1 MRPTFHPFL
10 VNNPF
15 DDPCLFINF
24 LFANRA
30 LAFDLGEI
38 TSLATRDVLKLTH
51 IFVSHTHID
60 HFAGF
65 DRFLRL
71 ALGRDREVH
80 LFGPENFMN
89 NIAGKLGAY
98 TWNLI
103 DNYEKSLRL
112 QVTEVTSQGMQT
124 QWYHCKDRFA
134 PTAPPRF
141 LPWTGTLVEEPG
153 FTVSADILDHGIPC
167 LALCLK
173 ERFHINIKKEAL
185 AAWGLEPGPW
195 LQSFKKALYE
205 QAPPNAP
212 ISVPVKDTLREFE
225 LAALAR
231 DISLITPGQ
240 KIVYITDVAFSPDN
254 TERIVAFARHA
265 DHLFTEA
272 YFLDADREAA
282 REKRHLTA
290 AQAGELAGRSGARRF
305 TIFHVSPRY
314 VDRLPAI
321 EQEARQAYG
330 RFST

>member
-1 MRPTFHPFL
+1 MRPTFHPLL
-10 VNNPF
+10 VNHPF

-24 LFANRA
+24 LFENSA

-38 TSLATRDVLKLTH
+38 NNLAPRDILKLTH

-80 LFGPENFMN
+80 LFGPENFLS
-89 NIAGKLGAY
+89 NISGKLRAY
-98 TWNLI
+98 TWNLT
-103 DNYEKSLRL
+103 DRYEKSLRL
-112 QVTEVTSQGMQT
+112 QVTEVTSRGMRT
-124 QWYHCKDRFA
+124 QKYRCQDRFA
-134 PTAPPRF
+134 PTAPPRSS
-141 LPWTGTLVEEPG
+141 PWTGTLLEAPG
-153 FTVSADILDHGIPC
+153 FTISAVILDHGIPC
-167 LALCLK
+167 LGFCLK

-185 AAWGLEPGPW
+185 TARGLEPGPW

-205 QAPPNAP
+205 QAPPDTS
-212 ISVPVKDTLREFE
+212 ITVPAGDRIRTFE
-225 LAALAR
+225 LAVLAR
-231 DISLITPGQ
+231 DIALITPGQ

-254 TERIVAFARHA
+254 VERIMTFARNA
-265 DHLFTEA
+265 DHLFIEA

-282 REKRHLTA
+282 REKKHLTA

-314 VDRLPAI
+314 MDRLADI
-321 EQEARQAYG
+321 EQEARQAYD
-330 RFST
+330 RFRT